1 TSKKCV
7 HAEVAIKVLSVI
19 DLSYHSFDEIKT
31 PHSPQLNDRTEY
43 DPRYKERLSIAIP
56 FIGTSV
62 MSSQQQQNPTFH
74 SKLKDDGSVVKG
86 ERMKQLVSNSWIEPV
101 FSSAAANWINTDK
114 ALLSFENINL
124 RVIGNPMSFA
134 RSTGLGIKDFLSVP
148 DKSYNIKDK
157 VDEVEKPYEWAHDE
171 WYYEEEI
178 EDYKYWKAEEEKAAN
193 KQRLLELAKN
203 HKKQLASMSRLN
215 SFDDQSYDDLFQSD
229 KENFEALDY
238 EDAHLGM
245 SFERSPKIALL
256 DS

>member
-1 TSKKCV
+1 MNNETLYLTEVGEMGSGTCCGSSSV
-7 HAEVAIKVLSVI
+7 HEAFVL
-19 DLSYHSFDEIKT
+19 
-31 PHSPQLNDRTEY
+31 N
-43 DPRYKERLSIAIP
+43 
-56 FIGTSV
+56 
-62 MSSQQQQNPTFH
+62 
-74 SKLKDDGSVVKG
+74 
-86 ERMKQLVSNSWIEPV
+86 
-101 FSSAAANWINTDK
+101 
-114 ALLSFENINL
+114 
-124 RVIGNPMSFA
+124 
-134 RSTGLGIKDFLSVP
+134 
-148 DKSYNIKDK
+148 NIKDK

-193 KQRLLELAKN
+193 EQRLLKLAKK

>member
-1 TSKKCV
+1 M
-7 HAEVAIKVLSVI
+7 LG
-19 DLSYHSFDEIKT
+19 DLYSTDIFTRTLAPAT
-31 PHSPQLNDRTEY
+31 P
-43 DPRYKERLSIAIP
+43 
-56 FIGTSV
+56 
-62 MSSQQQQNPTFH
+62 
-74 SKLKDDGSVVKG
+74 
-86 ERMKQLVSNSWIEPV
+86 
-101 FSSAAANWINTDK
+101 AAARNAI
-114 ALLSFENINL
+114 SQRPNI
-124 RVIGNPMSFA
+124 
-134 RSTGLGIKDFLSVP
+134 P
-148 DKSYNIKDK
+148 DNIKDK

-193 KQRLLELAKN
+193 EQRLLKLAKK

>member
-1 TSKKCV
+1 MVNQLPILQSLLVESHSYELNNQMKVWLSKEVGTGDEFAQDMGDHCYLLMKEM
-7 HAEVAIKVLSVI
+7 AERDRLIAELEKLAVGFVAS
-19 DLSYHSFDEIKT
+19 HSF
-31 PHSPQLNDRTEY
+31 N
-43 DPRYKERLSIAIP
+43 
-56 FIGTSV
+56 
-62 MSSQQQQNPTFH
+62 
-74 SKLKDDGSVVKG
+74 
-86 ERMKQLVSNSWIEPV
+86 
-101 FSSAAANWINTDK
+101 
-114 ALLSFENINL
+114 
-124 RVIGNPMSFA
+124 
-134 RSTGLGIKDFLSVP
+134 
-148 DKSYNIKDK
+148 NIKDK

-193 KQRLLELAKN
+193 EQHNIKDKVDEVEKPYEWAHDEWYYEEEIEDYKYWKAEEEKAADEQRLLELAKN